1 MVGVDS
7 ILSFDVSNLPQLYTT
22 NPRVCDSCWR
32 WKGFGIMTSKQMLI
46 QGLGGQY
53 LMISGSCLYIKSRIL
68 DSFYAMPNGLRW
80 NGTIVALRI
89 PYQSDTFNYI
99 NYIE

>member
-1 MVGVDS
+1 
-7 ILSFDVSNLPQLYTT
+7 
-22 NPRVCDSCWR
+22 
-32 WKGFGIMTSKQMLI
+32 MLI

-53 LMISGSCLYIKSRIL
+53 LMISGDSLYIKTRNL
-68 DSFYAMPNGLRW
+68 DSFYEMPHGLRW

-89 PYQSDTFNYI
+89 PYHSTTFNYI